1 MITNTPNWK
10 ILITIL
16 VIIVIDFQIQ
26 AQSPLKWAIE
36 MDTMNVEE
44 YAVKWSKKKVYLR
57 ANYGKYKILNPT
69 EINRIKGKNISKID
83 VVYTD
88 YPKGIDLQ
96 ILIKQRLASL
106 YLLLPEIF
114 EKPWI
119 EWSLIKQVNIKDIND
134 AHQRFH
140 GFVVH
145 LKGGSAPNAVRE
157 IPKEI
162 LEKMKNITVEV
173 EIQDTTKLDQKLKE
187 ILEGENVKITNL
199 KMSNPASMAYNFTH
213 FKDNKN
219 SLEIIEGVLMT
230 TGLAANALGPNDSPS
245 ATMVWSSEISKDLE
259 LQRSAGKYARLYDKC
274 VLEFDVEMLADTL
287 IVDYVFASEE
297 YPEYLNF
304 NDIFG
309 IYVRYKS
316 RVRNIAR
323 VPFTY
328 SPVSVGSI
336 NHLQNQD
343 LYVANDYFNSLYLF
357 KTWQYDG
364 FTTLLH
370 GQIPLQRGKK
380 YHLKIAIADYGD
392 PLYDSAVFLK
402 ARGVRA
408 K

>member
-1 MITNTPNWK
+1 MVAKNMFKN
-10 ILITIL
+10 ILFLIL
-16 VIIVIDFQIQ
+16 VLFTLTYQLQ
-26 AQSPLKWAIE
+26 AQSPLKWTIQ
-36 MDTMNVEE
+36 MDTTDVEE
-44 YAVKWSKKKVYLR
+44 YDVKWSKEKAYLR
-57 ANYGKYKILNPT
+57 TNYGKYTILNPT
-69 EINRIKGKNISKID
+69 EANRIEGKNISKID

-88 YPKGIDLQ
+88 YPKGIALQ
-96 ILIKQRLASL
+96 ALIKKRLASL

-119 EWSLIKQVNIKDIND
+119 EWTLIKQTTIKDIND

-145 LKGGSAPNAVRE
+145 LKGGSAPNTVRE

-162 LEKMKNITVEV
+162 LDKMKDITVEV
-173 EIQDTTKLDQKLKE
+173 EIQDTTKLDLKLKE

-199 KMSNPASMAYNFTH
+199 KMSNPASMTYNFTH
-213 FKDNKN
+213 FKDTKN

-230 TGLAANALGPNDSPS
+230 TGLAVNALGPNDTPS
-245 ATMVWSSEISKDLE
+245 ATMAWSPTRSKDLE

-309 IYVRYKS
+309 IYVKYKS
-316 RVRNIAR
+316 KVKNIAQ
-323 VPFTY
+323 VPNTNI
-328 SPVSVGSI
+328 PVSVGAI
-336 NHLQNQD
+336 NHLKNQD
-343 LYVANDYFNSLYLF
+343 LYVANDYSKSLYLF

-364 FTTLLH
+364 FTRLLQGKIALQK
-370 GQIPLQRGKK
+370 GQK